1 MEGVVFDGCARG
13 DSGSSMVV
21 FPVAVRRRGP
31 SFRRAVGLL
40 VRNGPLR
47 MGQICVRSDMVTNI
61 QFG

>member
-1 MEGVVFDGCARG
+1 
-13 DSGSSMVV
+13 MVV